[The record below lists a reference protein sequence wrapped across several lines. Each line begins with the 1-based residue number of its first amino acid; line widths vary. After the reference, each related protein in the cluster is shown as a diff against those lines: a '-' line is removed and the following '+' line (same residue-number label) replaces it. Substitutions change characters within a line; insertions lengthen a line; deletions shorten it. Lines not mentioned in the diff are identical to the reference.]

1 MAAFLGGA
9 TLAQTSSLEGDVI
22 GPNGAPLGGALIR
35 IDRVD
40 LTGHYRVM
48 TGRNGHFIY
57 SGLPLGTY
65 NLTCNVDG
73 QDVDSEKDIHT
84 QVGAP
89 VSVNFDLRATGK
101 KKIQQ
106 DKDTVLPPAPPPVVQ
121 LRLPA
126 TYLSAKS
133 PSDQIQLNADSSFSL
148 QEAGQTYH
156 GTFTVNGNTMELSIS
171 ETSAKTTATLQD
183 GEFMDGSGQTWILRE
198 QSAPPAS
205 AAGVLQ
211 NEDVIKMVKA
221 GFDDT
226 VIIAKIGSSKCQFDT
241 STDALIQLKQSGVS
255 AAVLNV
261 MVGGGAALAVPQ
273 PAEIAAGGKKAEPEP
288 PQVYKPRPLPSGQHF
303 VIIDISVR
311 KVVSLDRYTL
321 EVSFIVP
328 AGSATDRTTF
338 VDVYESRTVAGA
350 RTFRPAG
357 TFQKLTGSWKPGDRV
372 TLPKLELPKEFA
384 DPAKGWDLRFCV
396 GSTAGC
402 YPSPNLLVQ
411 DKVDSA
417 LPPTAPGVPS
427 QQELAVWNSIK
438 DSADRSLFADYLQ
451 RFPNGS
457 YRAIAEKRM
466 TSLSEGDRTRAAASV
481 DRGLR
486 AGIEKENPKDG
497 LKYVWIPPGR
507 FLMGC
512 SAGDTE
518 CKDDEKP
525 AHEVTITKGF
535 WMGQT
540 EVTREA
546 YQRVI
551 GNNPRDL
558 NGAKLPVG
566 AVSWKEA
573 QRYCQLIGGRLP
585 TEAEWEYAA
594 RGGTPAARY
603 GNLEDIAWY
612 RDNSVSRAHEA
623 GQKQPNAFGLYDML
637 GNVAE
642 WVADWYADY
651 QAGSQQDPG
660 GPAGGQYRVA
670 RGGSWG
676 FNLRGERASDR
687 IKVGPEA
694 RYSDFGLRCAT
705 LADASLNPPAH
716 LPAAAPSIQQ
726 EPRQDQ
732 LNETTADVNGVT
744 GTLGVQSG
752 LIATNPKELA
762 ALRLKGE
769 RNYTDVKLGKTK
781 QPQRFGDIALR
792 LDSVNPKQGRYT
804 VEILADDKTLS
815 KKEKSINEPV
825 QFYAVKGGR
834 TPYEL
839 VIYQINKDGIVGY
852 LSTPRVTTDW
862 TRVERI
868 YQEVRLGPTKQP
880 QRFGEFALML
890 HGADPERQTY
900 SVGVIADD
908 KMTLK
913 QDKNVNELVQFYTI
927 KGGRTPYNLIINQ
940 VTTDGIFGYLW
951 SGPGGATDT
960 KEREALRLRS
970 QRNYTDIKLEM
981 TGQPQRFGDIALK
994 LASVDLKRNT
1004 YSVYVLADDKRIY
1017 KEDKAI
1023 NEPVQFYTIKG
1034 GQIPY
1039 ELVINQ
1045 VTKDGVVGYLSTPK
1059 DTGTR

>member
-9 TLAQTSSLEGDVI
+9 TIAQTSSLEGNVI

-89 VSVNFDLRATGK
+89 VSVNFDLRAAGK
-101 KKIQQ
+101 QDIPQ
-106 DKDTVLPPAPPPVVQ
+106 DKGSAPPVVR

-126 TYLSAKS
+126 TYVSVQTPA
-133 PSDQIQLNADSSFSL
+133 DQLQLNADNSFAL

-156 GTFTVNGNTMELSIS
+156 GTFAVNGNAMELSIS
-171 ETSAKTTATLQD
+171 ETGTKTTATLE
-183 GEFMDGSGQTWILRE
+183 GINLTDGSGQTWVLRE

-205 AAGVLQ
+205 VAGVLQ
-211 NEDVIKMVKA
+211 NQDVIKMVKA

-226 VIIAKIGSSKCQFDT
+226 VIITKIGSSECQFDT

-261 MVGGGAALAVPQ
+261 MVGGGAAPAVQQ
-273 PAEIAAGGKKAEPEP
+273 PAEIAAGGEKAGPEP

-311 KVVSLDRYTL
+311 KVDLLDRYTL

-372 TLPKLELPKEFA
+372 TLPKIELPKEFA
-384 DPAKGWDLRFCV
+384 DPTKGWDLRFCV

-427 QQELAVWNSIK
+427 QQELAFWNSIK
-438 DSADRSLFADYLQ
+438 DSSDRGLLADYLQ

-457 YRAIAEKRM
+457 YRAIAEKRIA
-466 TSLSEGDRTRAAASV
+466 SLSEGDRTRAAAGTNP
-481 DRGLR
+481 GLR
-486 AGIEKENPKDG
+486 VGAVKENPKDG
-497 LKYVWIPPGR
+497 LKYTWIPPGT

-512 SAGDTE
+512 SVGDTE

-525 AHEVTITKGF
+525 AHEVTITEGF

-551 GNNPRDL
+551 GNNPRAL
-558 NGAKLPVG
+558 NGAKLPAGGVG
-566 AVSWKEA
+566 WKEA

-594 RGGTPAARY
+594 RAGTPAARY

-612 RDNSVSRAHEA
+612 RDNSASGAHEA
-623 GQKQPNAFGLYDML
+623 EQKQPNTFGLYDML

-651 QAGSQQDPG
+651 QAGSQHDPG
-660 GPAGGQYRVA
+660 GPATGQYRVA

-676 FNLRGERASDR
+676 FNLKGERASDR

-694 RYSDFGLRCAT
+694 RYSDFGLRCAG
-705 LADASLNPPAH
+705 LADAFLNP
-716 LPAAAPSIQQ
+716 AAPALSIQP
-726 EPRQDQ
+726 EPREDQ
-732 LNETTADVNGVT
+732 LNETTADLKGVT
-744 GTLGVQSG
+744 GDLGVHSG
-752 LIATNPKELA
+752 PIATNPKELA
-762 ALRLKGE
+762 ALRLTDT
-769 RNYTDVKLGKTK
+769 RNYNDVKLGPTR

-792 LDSVNPKQGRYT
+792 LDSVNPKQGKYT
-804 VEILADDKTLS
+804 VEIVADDKTVT
-815 KKEKSINEPV
+815 KKDKSINEPV
-825 QFYAVKGGR
+825 QFYTATGGH

-852 LSTPRVTTDW
+852 LATPKGTGAAALIADSVPR
-862 TRVERI
+862 ERI
-868 YQEVRLGPTKQP
+868 YTE
-880 QRFGEFALML
+880 
-890 HGADPERQTY
+890 
-900 SVGVIADD
+900 
-908 KMTLK
+908 
-913 QDKNVNELVQFYTI
+913 
-927 KGGRTPYNLIINQ
+927 
-940 VTTDGIFGYLW
+940 
-951 SGPGGATDT
+951 
-960 KEREALRLRS
+960 
-970 QRNYTDIKLEM
+970 IKLGK
-981 TGQPQRFGDIALK
+981 TTQPQRFGDIALRLNKVTPGESTYSLEILAGSKVTVLADRRIGETHTINSGGTTYNLIVNQVTSDGIFGYLWRGPVTAADAKEGKALRLMSQRNYTDVK
-994 LASVDLKRNT
+994 LEITGQPKRFGDVALKLDSVDPKRNT
-1004 YSVYVLADDKRIY
+1004 YSVYVLADDKQTY
-1017 KEDKAI
+1017 KKDKAI

-1034 GQIPY
+1034 GQIPC
-1039 ELVINQ
+1039 ELIINQ

-1059 DTGTR
+1059 DMGTR